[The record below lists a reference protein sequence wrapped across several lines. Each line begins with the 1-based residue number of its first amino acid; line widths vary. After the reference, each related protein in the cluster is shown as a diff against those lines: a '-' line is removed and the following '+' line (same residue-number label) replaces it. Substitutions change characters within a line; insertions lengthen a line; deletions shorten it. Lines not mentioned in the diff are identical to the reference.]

1 MRTKYLF
8 TIVNCILWGCLSLS
22 AQSPVQV
29 GKGSYASYTP
39 LSESKTDEHNGDQS
53 RYQEYKTLYVN
64 ENAGADKG
72 WPIPSNKW
80 WSYLVNSQYSGNM
93 WVYPQVV
100 KAENYGIYVAYPSY
114 WNDNGTEMKWN
125 SMLQIKGDDFNP
137 ASAIAQDWSDWSI
150 VTRLEDEEK
159 RMDVTMAHGIPF
171 TFVEW
176 NGFSPI
182 LTLDGADFFDGNGT
196 IETFPYTGSYIGLQS
211 GEEIYAVYVPEN
223 TRFTYAD
230 GSLFIDVPHDKKF
243 LSIALLSSTEQLED
257 FASYAYAIPRQTNV
271 SWDYDVAQGKVTTTF
286 HIEAE
291 DLRNGTQHTD
301 VMQGFIPHHYKR
313 AQLDF
318 EFTPYTFQTPR
329 GMMKMATGKQFSI
342 SYDFK
347 GILPYFAA
355 PDETAATG
363 AHPFNMDRMRQMIEE
378 YSQQGSFG
386 GDTYWGGKGLTQ
398 MAHYM
403 VYAYELG
410 EMELFNACKTRLKE
424 ALVNWLTYT
433 PGEESYYFARYNRWG
448 SLVGYNT
455 SYGSDTFNDHHFHY
469 GYYTY
474 AGALLALFDEEFRND
489 YGEMLTLLAKDYA
502 NWDRNDTRF
511 PLFRTLD
518 IWAGHSYAGGS
529 GDSNGNGQES
539 TSEAMQGWGGL
550 FLLGVALD
558 NAEMRDA
565 GAFGWVN
572 ESRATAEYWF
582 DRDRENIDY
591 SKYTHPYSSN
601 LTSAGVGWWTWFS
614 GDPVWMHSIQWLP
627 VSPCLDYLSED
638 LEFAEWEYTEMWNKK
653 EVGDWDKPGVNANGD
668 ATGLLADESGL
679 GNVVLAYLQ
688 RFNPDSAAAV
698 FDWAWLNNKNLA
710 KNPDTGGISYY
721 LIHSH
726 RSYGDIDWGV
736 HASIATATAYN
747 KNGEMTY
754 VAYNPS
760 HSAQEITFYRDN
772 IELVS
777 FMAPARKMTVYQD
790 EPHADHVIIEATS
803 IVEPNDTTTCTAK
816 VYDQYGMEFPG
827 NITWNSNK
835 GNITPNGLLTA
846 TSQLGDTITVVA
858 TFNEL
863 HDTSRI
869 AVNHLPVLTQAT
881 LTPQIE
887 LLEIGQETTFE
898 LIATDQYGQKYT
910 ADIAWVI
917 SLNGDSIGNQPHF
930 VAEQSGMYQVKARL
944 EGQEF
949 VNDFLVAPNLPNL
962 ALHKTTYESGHENV
976 GTLPEY
982 ATDGD
987 YTTRWGSEHSEPEW
1001 IYVDLGATAYIAS
1014 VTIHWETSYA
1024 AEYEIQISDN
1034 GNDWETAA
1042 HQSLGQGGVET
1053 LPIHAKGRYVK
1064 MLGLKRS
1071 NQYGFSFY
1079 EMEVN
1084 GVFEDGNPDEL
1095 LGIQISPDNHL
1106 MRQYEQVEL
1115 NATCFNRS
1123 GQATAITP
1131 VWTVDPAQ
1139 GQISDEGIF
1148 TPTSYGTMHVSATY
1162 DGMTAQATFI
1172 VEEAIRLGSIEIS
1185 PERALVVSREEQ
1197 AFTINGF
1204 DQFEVPF
1211 AVEDLNIQL
1220 LDSNKQ
1226 VTGKA
1231 QFANGIFYSN
1241 HIGNYYLIV
1250 GQGNVTDTAYI
1261 EVKDILETNLAYH
1274 KNVTASSEEN
1284 VGTLAVNAVDEDET
1298 SRWGSKHNATP
1309 EWLMIDLGKSYK
1321 VHTIEILWEAAS
1333 AKAYQVQL
1341 STDLQNWYIAEDI
1354 TDGASGS
1361 RTDTWH
1367 IDETEARYVRIWCTV
1382 RNMPQYGYS
1391 LYEVRVFGNHANV
1404 PSNIEDTEDSDIPY
1418 VVDGHNVYIKEPNQA
1433 VSLYNL
1439 LGQCLIS
1446 SGYHTTLY
1454 LPESGVYLLYIGHET
1469 YKILIQ

>member
-1 MRTKYLF
+1 MLQQ
-8 TIVNCILWGCLSLS
+8 IVN
-22 AQSPVQV
+22 V
-29 GKGSYASYTP
+29 
-39 LSESKTDEHNGDQS
+39 
-53 RYQEYKTLYVN
+53 
-64 ENAGADKG
+64 
-72 WPIPSNKW
+72 
-80 WSYLVNSQYSGNM
+80 
-93 WVYPQVV
+93 VY
-100 KAENYGIYVAYPSY
+100 G
-114 WNDNGTEMKWN
+114 
-125 SMLQIKGDDFNP
+125 
-137 ASAIAQDWSDWSI
+137 
-150 VTRLEDEEK
+150 
-159 RMDVTMAHGIPF
+159 
-171 TFVEW
+171 
-176 NGFSPI
+176 
-182 LTLDGADFFDGNGT
+182 
-196 IETFPYTGSYIGLQS
+196 
-211 GEEIYAVYVPEN
+211 
-223 TRFTYAD
+223 
-230 GSLFIDVPHDKKF
+230 
-243 LSIALLSSTEQLED
+243 
-257 FASYAYAIPRQTNV
+257 
-271 SWDYDVAQGKVTTTF
+271 
-286 HIEAE
+286 
-291 DLRNGTQHTD
+291 
-301 VMQGFIPHHYKR
+301 
-313 AQLDF
+313 
-318 EFTPYTFQTPR
+318 
-329 GMMKMATGKQFSI
+329 
-342 SYDFK
+342 
-347 GILPYFAA
+347 
-355 PDETAATG
+355 TG
-363 AHPFNMDRMRQMIEE
+363 AGIFNRYDGIV
-378 YSQQGSFG
+378 GLAGFHLIKNIGKFG
-386 GDTYWGGKGLTQ
+386 
-398 MAHYM
+398 A
-403 VYAYELG
+403 
-410 EMELFNACKTRLKE
+410 
-424 ALVNWLTYT
+424 
-433 PGEESYYFARYNRWG
+433 
-448 SLVGYNT
+448 
-455 SYGSDTFNDHHFHY
+455 
-469 GYYTY
+469 
-474 AGALLALFDEEFRND
+474 
-489 YGEMLTLLAKDYA
+489 
-502 NWDRNDTRF
+502 
-511 PLFRTLD
+511 
-518 IWAGHSYAGGS
+518 
-529 GDSNGNGQES
+529 
-539 TSEAMQGWGGL
+539 
-550 FLLGVALD
+550 
-558 NAEMRDA
+558 
-565 GAFGWVN
+565 
-572 ESRATAEYWF
+572 
-582 DRDRENIDY
+582 
-591 SKYTHPYSSN
+591 
-601 LTSAGVGWWTWFS
+601 
-614 GDPVWMHSIQWLP
+614 
-627 VSPCLDYLSED
+627 
-638 LEFAEWEYTEMWNKK
+638 
-653 EVGDWDKPGVNANGD
+653 
-668 ATGLLADESGL
+668 
-679 GNVVLAYLQ
+679 
-688 RFNPDSAAAV
+688 
-698 FDWAWLNNKNLA
+698 
-710 KNPDTGGISYY
+710 
-721 LIHSH
+721 
-726 RSYGDIDWGV
+726 
-736 HASIATATAYN
+736 
-747 KNGEMTY
+747 
-754 VAYNPS
+754 
-760 HSAQEITFYRDN
+760 
-772 IELVS
+772 
-777 FMAPARKMTVYQD
+777 
-790 EPHADHVIIEATS
+790 
-803 IVEPNDTTTCTAK
+803 
-816 VYDQYGMEFPG
+816 
-827 NITWNSNK
+827 
-835 GNITPNGLLTA
+835 
-846 TSQLGDTITVVA
+846 A

-863 HDTSRI
+863 HDTIRI

-887 LLEIGQETTFE
+887 LLEIGQETTFD
-898 LIATDQYGQKYT
+898 LIATDQYGQEYT

-1001 IYVDLGATAYIAS
+1001 IYVDLGAMAYIAS

-1185 PERALVVSREEQ
+1185 PERALVVSGEEQ

-1231 QFANGIFYSN
+1231 QFANGIFYST

-1404 PSNIEDTEDSDIPY
+1404 PSNIEDTEDCNIPY
-1418 VVDGHNVYIKEPNQA
+1418 VINGHNVYIKEPNQA

-1446 SGYHTTLY
+1446 SGYHTAIH
-1454 LPESGVYLLYIGHET
+1454 LPGSGVYLLHIGNET